1 MQLSTLLVMRNQGR
15 PRLRF
20 KDIAVEEKH
29 EMERV
34 TSIST
39 DGGRVPT
46 TYRSGGDLSNFAE
59 T

>member
-1 MQLSTLLVMRNQGR
+1 MRNQGR

-46 TYRSGGDLSNFAE
+46 TYLSGGDLSNFAE

>member
-1 MQLSTLLVMRNQGR
+1 MDNQEG

-20 KDIAVEEKH
+20 ADVAIGHEENG
-29 EMERV
+29 E

-46 TYRSGGDLSNFAE
+46 TYLSGLDLSNFPE